1 MVAVDFERIRE
12 FSLGLALKRLLSVTL
27 IGFHSWLSAVVL
39 DVFEIGFFKDVMNR
53 PFYLRVE
60 IGWVVFGI
68 NVFFCINTTKNN
80 IRTILNYSPIFT
92 SYIWMTNAEP
102 LNRFL
107 SHFFPKSQ
115 KKWHPNWH
123 LTKIGTKNSK
133 IDEKTSWN
141 IFTRPSLSNIM
152 LSKYIDKQAIFV

>member
-12 FSLGLALKRLLSVTL
+12 FSLGLVLKRLLNITP
-27 IGFHSWLSAVVL
+27 IGFHSWLSAIG
-39 DVFEIGFFKDVMNR
+39 FETGQGNTFFKDVMNCS
-53 PFYLRVE
+53 FYLRVK
-60 IGWVVFGI
+60 IGWTVFG
-68 NVFFCINTTKNN
+68 INTTKNN
-80 IRTILNYSPIFT
+80 IRIILNYIPIFT

-107 SHFFPKSQ
+107 NHFFPKNQ

-133 IDEKTSWN
+133 IDGKTSWN
-141 IFTRPSLSNIM
+141 IFTRPFLSNIM